1 MNLFDFAIQ
10 EAQRNGVDPNLVL
23 RVMQTE
29 SGGNP
34 YAVSSKGAIGPMQLM
49 PATAKDL
56 GVNPNDPLDNIR
68 GGVRYLAQ
76 QLKSFGSP
84 ELALAAYNAGPGAVR
99 KFGGVPP
106 YPETQRYVDAIT
118 QGNSDPQQYAGKP
131 APDDSDIFG
140 APSGSAAQRGSGRQ
154 VNDDSDIFGN
164 SAGSGRAVNAKSA
177 QVQPQQA
184 AQPQQ
189 SSPPL
194 TLADRV
200 LKGMRDPIDAGAQLL
215 TNVLPGNI
223 VQAGNQLNNW
233 LADKTG
239 LVGRLPTGGV
249 DQQVRDAEQQYQ
261 AARKAAGSDGIDWDR
276 MAGNILSPANIA
288 AASKIPQAA
297 TLAGKIGVGALSG
310 AGFGALTPVSSGD
323 FGDEKTKQVISG
335 AVVGGAIPAIGAA
348 LSSII
353 SPAASRNPNLAALRD
368 EGVQPTIGQSL
379 GGTAN
384 RVEEKLQSVPFVG
397 DAITAARRR
406 AVEQFNNA
414 AINRAASQVGSQV
427 DDIGQAGVKQAGDAI
442 SQYYNQALSQVKG
455 VPLNDQAFLD
465 GLANLSDASKS
476 LVPDMTRKFDKTVG
490 DIVLSRVPNDG
501 ILPGQ
506 AYKAIDSDLGSMASS
521 YRGSSNVYEQELG
534 DKLLQLKDLLNQ
546 QMRNTNPDVAAMLDK
561 ADAGWANLVRVEA
574 AAKAAKNSEGIFT
587 PAQLNMGVQSADNSV
602 RNRAVA
608 RGTALLQDL
617 ANAGQQVL
625 GNKYPDSGT
634 AGRLLLG
641 GAGLGAGFYN
651 PMIPAGLIGAS
662 ALYTPAVQRVLNL
675 LATQRPEFA
684 GLLANGIEKS
694 VPFLLPAAG
703 QTAAGLLNQP

>member
-23 RVMQTE
+23 RVMHTE

-99 KFGGVPP
+99 KYDGVPP
-106 YPETQRYVDAIT
+106 YPETQRYVGQIT
-118 QGNSDPQQYAGKP
+118 QGNPDTQQYAGKP

-140 APSGSAAQRGSGRQ
+140 APGGSAAQKGSGRQ

-164 SAGSGRAVNAKSA
+164 AASSSRAVNANPA
-177 QVQPQQA
+177 QVQQRQA
-184 AQPQQ
+184 AQQQQ
-189 SSPPL
+189 SAQPL

-200 LKGMRDPIDAGAQLL
+200 IKGIRDPIDAGAQLL
-215 TNVLPGNI
+215 TNVLPGSI

-233 LADKTG
+233 LSDKTG

-261 AARKAAGSDGIDWDR
+261 AARKSSGSDGIDWAR
-276 MAGNILSPANIA
+276 MAGNIMSPANIA
-288 AASKIPQAA
+288 IAAKIPQAA
-297 TLAGKIGVGALSG
+297 TLAGKIGVGALAGAGSG
-310 AGFGALTPVSSGD
+310 AMTPVSTGD
-323 FGDEKTKQVISG
+323 FGDEKLKQVLGG
-335 AVVGGAIPAIGAA
+335 AVVGGGISAIGAG
-348 LSSII
+348 LSSLI
-353 SPAASRNPNLAALRD
+353 SPAASRNPNLAALRA
-368 EGVQPTIGQSL
+368 EGVEPTIGQSL

-384 RVEEKLQSVPFVG
+384 RVEEKLQVVPFLG
-397 DAITAARRR
+397 DAITAARDR
-406 AVEQFNNA
+406 AKNQLNSA
-414 AINRAASQVGSQV
+414 AINRAASQVGEHV
-427 DDIGQAGVKQAGDAI
+427 DDIGFSGVKQAGDAL
-442 SQYYNQALSQVKG
+442 SQYYGNALDQVKG

-465 GLANLSDASKS
+465 SLANLSNASKS
-476 LVPDMTRKFDKTVG
+476 LVPDMTRKFEKTLD

-501 ILPGQ
+501 IIPSQ
-506 AYKAIDSDLGSMASS
+506 AYKAIDSDLGSMAAT

-534 DKLLQLKDLLNQ
+534 DKLLQLKDLLKQ
-546 QMRNTNPDVAAMLDK
+546 QMRNTNPDVASMLDK
-561 ADAGWANLVRVEA
+561 TDAGWANLVRVEA
-574 AAKAAKNSEGIFT
+574 AAKAAKNNGGIFT

-651 PMIPAGLIGAS
+651 PMIPVSLIGAS
-662 ALYTPAVQRVLNL
+662 ALYTPAAQRALNL

>member
-1 MNLFDFAIQ
+1 MNLFEFAAQ

-49 PATAKDL
+49 PTTAKDL
-56 GVNPNDPLDNIR
+56 GVNPNDPFDNIR

-76 QLKSFGSP
+76 QLKSFGTP

-99 KFGGVPP
+99 KYGGVPP
-106 YPETQRYVDAIT
+106 YPETQRYVGKIT
-118 QGNSDPQQYAGKP
+118 QGNPDTQQYAGKP

-140 APSGSAAQRGSGRQ
+140 TPSGSAAQGGSGRQ
-154 VNDDSDIFGN
+154 VNDDSDIFADVA
-164 SAGSGRAVNAKSA
+164 SKAPTANATQKP
-177 QVQPQQA
+177 VQHQQA
-184 AQPQQ
+184 AQP
-189 SSPPL
+189 L
-194 TLADRV
+194 TLTDRV

-215 TNVLPGNI
+215 TNVLPDNI

-239 LVGRLPTGGV
+239 LVGKLPAGGV
-249 DQQVRDAEQQYQ
+249 DQQVRDSEQQYQ
-261 AARKAAGSDGIDWDR
+261 AARKAAGSNGIDWAR

-323 FGDEKTKQVISG
+323 FGDEKLKQVISG
-335 AVVGGAIPAIGAA
+335 AVVGGAVPAIGAG

-353 SPAASRNPNLAALRD
+353 SPEASRNPNLAALRA
-368 EGVQPTIGQSL
+368 EGVEPTIGQSL

-384 RVEEKLQSVPFVG
+384 RIEEKLQSVPIFG
-397 DAITAARRR
+397 DAVTAARRR
-406 AVEQFNNA
+406 SVEQFNNA
-414 AINRAASQVGSQV
+414 AINRAASQVGAQV

-442 SQYYNQALSQVKG
+442 SQYYDQALSQVKG
-455 VPLNDQAFLD
+455 VPLNEPNFLND
-465 GLANLSDASKS
+465 LTQLSSMSKS
-476 LVPDMTRKFDKTVG
+476 MTPDMANKFEKTLDDVL
-490 DIVLSRVPNDG
+490 LSRMSPQGV
-501 ILPGQ
+501 LTGQ
-506 AYKAIDSDLGSMASS
+506 TYKTIDSDLGTLAARYGRSSQAS
-521 YRGSSNVYEQELG
+521 EQELG
-534 DKLLQLKDLLNQ
+534 DALSQLKNLLNQ
-546 QMRNTNPDVAAMLDK
+546 QMRRTNPEAASMLQQ

-651 PMIPAGLIGAS
+651 PMIPVSLIGAS
-662 ALYTPAVQRVLNL
+662 ALYTPAAQRALNL

-684 GLLANGIEKS
+684 GLLANGIQKS

>member
-1 MNLFDFAIQ
+1 MNLFEFAAQ

-34 YAVSSKGAIGPMQLM
+34 SAVSPKGAIGPMQLM

-76 QLKSFGSP
+76 QLKSFGTP

-106 YPETQRYVDAIT
+106 YPETQRYVGQIT
-118 QGNSDPQQYAGKP
+118 QGNPGTQQYAGNP

-140 APSGSAAQRGSGRQ
+140 TPSGSATQRASGRQ
-154 VNDDSDIFGN
+154 VNDDSDIFADVA
-164 SAGSGRAVNAKSA
+164 SKTPTANAPQKP
-177 QVQPQQA
+177 VQPQQA
-184 AQPQQ
+184 SQ
-189 SSPPL
+189 PL
-194 TLADRV
+194 TLTDRV

-215 TNVLPGNI
+215 TNVLPGSI

-239 LVGRLPTGGV
+239 LVGKLPTGGV
-249 DQQVRDAEQQYQ
+249 DQQVREAEQQYQ
-261 AARKAAGSDGIDWDR
+261 AARKASGSDGIDWAR
-276 MAGNILSPANIA
+276 MAGNILSPANMA

-310 AGFGALTPVSSGD
+310 AGFGAMTPVSSGD
-323 FGDEKTKQVISG
+323 FGDEKLKQVISG
-335 AVVGGAIPAIGAA
+335 AVVGGAVPAIGAG
-348 LSSII
+348 LSSLI
-353 SPAASRNPNLAALRD
+353 SPAASRNPNLAALRA
-368 EGVQPTIGQSL
+368 EGVEPTIGQSL
-379 GGTAN
+379 GGSAN
-384 RVEEKLQSVPFVG
+384 RIEEKLQSVPIFG

-406 AVEQFNNA
+406 SVEQFNNA
-414 AINRAASQVGSQV
+414 AINRAASQVGAQV

-442 SQYYNQALSQVKG
+442 SQYYDQALSQVKG
-455 VPLNDQAFLD
+455 VPLNDPRFLND
-465 GLANLSDASKS
+465 LTQLSSMSKS
-476 LVPDMTRKFDKTVG
+476 MTPDMANKFEKTLDDVL
-490 DIVLSRVPNDG
+490 LSRMSPQGV
-501 ILPGQ
+501 LTGQ
-506 AYKAIDSDLGSMASS
+506 TYKTIDSDLGTLAARYGRSSQAS
-521 YRGSSNVYEQELG
+521 EQELG
-534 DKLLQLKDLLNQ
+534 DALSQLKNLLNQ
-546 QMRNTNPDVAAMLDK
+546 QMRRTNPEAASMLQQ

-651 PMIPAGLIGAS
+651 PMIPVSLIGAS
-662 ALYTPAVQRVLNL
+662 ALYTPAAQRALNL

-684 GLLANGIEKS
+684 GLLANGIQKS